1 MSNVTK
7 PTSKGKFDGAVDYLC
22 SDEARFLVMR
32 GDYSE
37 ADIIQASV
45 SQDVIDAEGAEDFAS
60 SARYY
65 QCWYK
70 VSPIGRQE
78 GYSGWHHPRD
88 TPCRGAYFAS
98 VLQWD

>member
-37 ADIIQASV
+37 ADIIEASV

-70 VSPIGRQE
+70 VSPIGGQE

>member
-45 SQDVIDAEGAEDFAS
+45 VQNVIDAEGAEDFAS

-70 VSPIGRQE
+70 VSPIGGQD
-78 GYSGWHHPRD
+78 GYRGWHHPRD

>member
-1 MSNVTK
+1 MTELTK
-7 PTSKGKFDGAVDYLC
+7 PASKGRNDGQCEYLT
-22 SDEARFLVMR
+22 SDDARFLVMR

-45 SQDVIDAEGAEDFAS
+45 NQGMIDADSAANFTS

-70 VSPIGRQE
+70 VSPIGGQE
-78 GYSGWHHPRD
+78 GYSGWHYPRD

>member
-1 MSNVTK
+1 MADLIK
-7 PTSKGKFDGAVDYLC
+7 PTGKGKNDGVCDYLR

-32 GDYSE
+32 GDYDE
-37 ADIIQASV
+37 ASIIQAAV
-45 SQDVIDAEGAEDFAS
+45 VQNAIDSEGAEDFAS

-70 VSPIGRQE
+70 TSPIGGQQ
-78 GYSGWHHPRD
+78 GYSCWHHPRD

>member
-7 PTSKGKFDGAVDYLC
+7 PTSNGKFDGAVDYLC

-45 SQDVIDAEGAEDFAS
+45 NQDVIDAEGAEDFAS

-70 VSPIGRQE
+70 VSPIGGQE
-78 GYSGWHHPRD
+78 GYSCWHHPRD

>member
-1 MSNVTK
+1 MVDLIK
-7 PTSKGKFDGAVDYLC
+7 PASKGKNDGVCDYLC

-32 GDYSE
+32 GDYDE
-37 ADIIQASV
+37 ASIIQASV
-45 SQDVIDAEGAEDFAS
+45 VQNVIDSDGAEDFAS

-70 VSPIGRQE
+70 TSPIGGQQ
-78 GYSGWHHPRD
+78 GYSCWHHPRD

>member
-7 PTSKGKFDGAVDYLC
+7 PTSKGKFDGAVDSLC

-45 SQDVIDAEGAEDFAS
+45 SQDVIDAESAEDFAS

-70 VSPIGRQE
+70 VSPIGGQE

>member
-70 VSPIGRQE
+70 VSPIGEQE
-78 GYSGWHHPRD
+78 GYSGWHHPHD

>member
-1 MSNVTK
+1 MTELTK
-7 PTSKGKFDGAVDYLC
+7 PASKGRNDGQCEYLT
-22 SDEARFLVMR
+22 SDDASFLVMR

-37 ADIIQASV
+37 ADIIQESV
-45 SQDVIDAEGAEDFAS
+45 NQGMIDADSAENFTS
-60 SARYY
+60 NARYY

-70 VSPIGRQE
+70 VSPIGGQE
-78 GYSGWHHPRD
+78 GYSGWHHPRN

>member
-1 MSNVTK
+1 MVEIIK
-7 PTSKGKFDGAVDYLC
+7 PKNKGKFDGAVDYLC

-37 ADIIQASV
+37 AEIIQAAV
-45 SQDVIDAEGAEDFAS
+45 SQDVIDVEGAEDFAF

-70 VSPIGRQE
+70 VSRIGGQE
-78 GYSGWHHPRD
+78 GYSVWHHPRD

>member
-1 MSNVTK
+1 MSEVLK
-7 PTSKGKFDGAVDYLC
+7 PTSKSANDGEVEYLS
-22 SDEARFLVMR
+22 SDDARFLVMR
-32 GDYSE
+32 GDYTD
-37 ADIIQASV
+37 ADIIQAAV
-45 SQDVIDAEGAEDFAS
+45 TQYIVDTDYAKDFTL

-70 VSPIGRQE
+70 VSPIGGQD
-78 GYSGWHHPRD
+78 GYSGWHHPRN

>member
-70 VSPIGRQE
+70 VSPIGGQE
-78 GYSGWHHPRD
+78 GYSGCHHPRD
-88 TPCRGAYFAS
+88 THCRGAYFAS

>member
-1 MSNVTK
+1 MTEITK
-7 PTSKGKFDGAVDYLC
+7 PTSKGRFDGACEYLT

-37 ADIIQASV
+37 ADIIHASV
-45 SQDVIDAEGAEDFAS
+45 GQDVIDAEDARNFAS

-70 VSPIGRQE
+70 VSPIGGQD

-88 TPCRGAYFAS
+88 TPCRGSYFAS

>member
-7 PTSKGKFDGAVDYLC
+7 PQKPGKNDGECDYLT
-22 SDEARFLVMR
+22 SDDARFLVMR
-32 GDYSE
+32 GDYTSDQILKAALE
-37 ADIIQASV
+37 QN
-45 SQDVIDAEGAEDFAS
+45 VIDDDGAEDFKN

-70 VSPIGRQE
+70 VSPIGGQE
-78 GYSGWHHPRD
+78 GYSGWHHPRNE
-88 TPCRGAYFAS
+88 PCRGAYFAS

>member
-1 MSNVTK
+1 MTELSK
-7 PTSKGKFDGAVDYLC
+7 PASKGRNDGECKYLT
-22 SDEARFLVMR
+22 SDDARFLVIR

-37 ADIIQASV
+37 SDIIRAAVNQN
-45 SQDVIDAEGAEDFAS
+45 VIDTECVQDFAS
-60 SARYY
+60 TARYY

-70 VSPIGRQE
+70 VSPIGGQN
-78 GYSGWHHPRD
+78 GYSGWHHPRN

>member
-1 MSNVTK
+1 MTDITK
-7 PTSKGKFDGAVDYLC
+7 PARKGRKDGQCEYLS
-22 SDEARFLVMR
+22 SDDARFLVMR

-37 ADIIQASV
+37 ADIIQASIN
-45 SQDVIDAEGAEDFAS
+45 QDVIDVGGAQDFAS

-70 VSPIGRQE
+70 VSPIGAQE

>member
-1 MSNVTK
+1 MDKLIK
-7 PTSKGKFDGAVDYLC
+7 PTTKGKHDGSCDYLC
-22 SDEARFLVMR
+22 SEDAQFIVMR
-32 GDYSE
+32 GDYTE
-37 ADIIQASV
+37 AEIIQASV
-45 SQDVIDAEGAEDFAS
+45 SQDVIDSDGAADFAS

-70 VSPIGRQE
+70 VSPIGGQD

-88 TPCRGAYFAS
+88 SPCRGAYFAS

>member
-1 MSNVTK
+1 MTELTK
-7 PTSKGKFDGAVDYLC
+7 PASKGRNDGQCEYLT
-22 SDEARFLVMR
+22 SDDARFLVMR

-45 SQDVIDAEGAEDFAS
+45 NQCMIDADSAENFTS

-70 VSPIGRQE
+70 VSPIGGQE
-78 GYSGWHHPRD
+78 GYSGWHYPRT

>member
-1 MSNVTK
+1 MSDVIK
-7 PTSKGKFDGAVDYLC
+7 PTSKGKFDGVVDYLC
-22 SDEARFLVMR
+22 SDDTRFLVMR

-37 ADIIQASV
+37 ADIIRASV
-45 SQDVIDAEGAEDFAS
+45 LQNVIDVEGAGDFTS

-70 VSPIGRQE
+70 VSPIGGQE